1 MAFIETTP
9 FALVTLSSFILLSI
23 QKIRKL
29 KSKIKKFH
37 DNDDKEDHIINNYF
51 STIKRDSIKTL
62 ISLIQSILFTFL
74 LVLSALTF
82 FKRSK
87 KLSSTLNKHLTLI
100 YFTSF
105 LSLLWQIRNLSGGDE
120 NQGNNCSLDQC
131 NIDIPFVITNTIL
144 SLLATTI
151 AITTPRGPP
160 EYDDNG
166 RLVSPNSY
174 SSIWD
179 FITFSTMNPLMCKA
193 YKKDSLSDSDLDQ
206 LPRDYRAST
215 LFKKFEKYS
224 SPTTVIGASLYY
236 VPITFLY
243 SFLNFIQTNPSS
255 LGWGFFCIFGM
266 LISNILYYISTTQQW
281 YWSASAMQVSI
292 KGMLN
297 AEIFSKSLRLSY
309 NANNDDEAEKNSKDE
324 QKDSSSDMKGVGKIT
339 NLMTV
344 DSQRIGQFSMWWTT
358 ALIDCPTQITIGLYF
373 LYRLL
378 GVASIFG
385 FMIMI
390 VIIPINQ
397 QTAKYFAKTQEKLM
411 KARDNRVNLMNE
423 LLQGIRMIKFFAWEK
438 NWTKQVLETREVELV
453 HLRKNFLF
461 LLAFN
466 FIWLLSPVLV
476 SIVSFAVFSK
486 IQGNVLTPS
495 IVFTSIAIFN
505 EIRFVLNQLPEV
517 LMQGFQAYV
526 IKPKKRIAFENANI
540 SWGKPSSSP
549 STNSKIDFIMKDLNI
564 EFPLEKLSIICG
576 PTGSGKTLLLMAL
589 LEETNIISGKVY
601 SPRSSSNNDVFNQ
614 NNSPLLPANWIVD
627 NSVAYVAQESWL
639 QNASIRDNILFG
651 LPYIEKRYNEVIS
664 MCALTRDFE
673 ILEDGDLTEVGEKGL
688 TLSGG
693 QKQRCALARAVY
705 SRAKHILID
714 DALSAVDAHTAK
726 HLIDDCITGSLMKGR
741 TRILVTHHIG
751 LALSKADYL
760 VVLES
765 GKVVTNGVV
774 DDLRSSGELSSVL
787 KEADSDVDFNDLAE
801 AAAETIPLEIN
812 SNNKNLG
819 KIMLHQGE
827 PSTSS
832 SITVVNNGDNSISEE
847 YDDESNNS
855 SDVSSIRS
863 DIDVEGLSSETS
875 TIKEQDINNNGNN
888 SKGGGSGNII
898 KRLLFNNIN
907 NNNNKQSSGSKSST
921 TAIQIDSKKP
931 RVLIKEEERAKGTV
945 KLNIYLKYFN
955 ANGNLLFWIMV
966 IFLFFTT
973 RAAQIIESW
982 WLKVWSSSSSKDPK
996 NVTQQLFNMTTYN
1009 INNDND
1015 NNNVLLYDLPSVPDF
1030 DLDDSNYYLLPSITN
1045 NNYTIIRGD
1054 NHDVDYYFNIYV
1066 LITMASV
1073 VLGIMRFLWLYYG
1086 SLRASRNLYEQLL
1099 HRVIR
1104 APLRF
1109 FDTTPVGRIL
1119 NRFSK
1124 DFETIDSILI
1134 GDLALFLNNVIM
1146 MISTV
1151 MVITAITKEFLIA
1164 SSLFGILYIIVGSL
1178 YAKASRELKRID
1190 SVTKS
1195 PLYSH
1200 FGETLLGI
1208 TTIRAFGAK
1217 KKFMIDMLTKIDNN
1231 HRPFYLMWCVNRW
1244 LSIRFNVI
1252 GSFLSFLAGLFVLLN
1267 IDHIDAGLAGLSLS
1281 FAMTFSK
1288 QIMWSVRKYTALE
1301 MSLNAVERID
1311 EFLHIPQEA
1320 PEIVNPRPPAAWP
1333 HSGNIQFENVEVKYA
1348 PDLEPVLHHISFN
1361 IQGQEKIGLVG
1372 RTGSGKSTI
1381 SLTLFRFIEPSD
1393 GNIFIDNIDIGTIGV
1408 EDLRSR
1414 ITIIPQDP
1422 ILFTDAFSQYRDY
1435 EIYEA
1440 LQRVHLLPS
1449 SSTKAT
1455 SSISSSERNNDDDTS
1470 IIMTNDDDVNNDNI
1484 SMFSNL
1490 DTPITEG
1497 GKNFSQ
1503 GQRQL
1508 LCLARALLKRSKII
1522 LMDEATARLRT
1533 VIDYD
1538 RILVL
1543 DQGNVVEFDRPY
1555 NLITDSNSLFHK
1567 MCKNSGEFD
1576 TLLSLVSSNKK

>member
-1 MAFIETTP
+1 MAFIDETTP

-87 KLSSTLNKHLTLI
+87 KLNSTLNKHLTII

-105 LSLLWQIRNLSGGDE
+105 LSLLWQIRNLSDGAE
-120 NQGNNCSLDQC
+120 NKGNDCSLDKC

-193 YKKDSLSDSDLDQ
+193 YKKDSISDSDLDQ

-224 SPTTVIGASLYY
+224 SPSYSNISNSNSGSKKHGLLYKIWKSNRKNVAYQITATVIGASLYY

-255 LGWGFFCIFGM
+255 LGWGFVCIFGM

-309 NANNDDEAEKNSKDE
+309 NANNDDEAEKNSKEE

-390 VIIPINQ
+390 IIIPINQ

-526 IKPKKRIAFENANI
+526 SLKRIEKFLDSEEIIDRIIVKPKKRIAFENANI

-614 NNSPLLPANWIVD
+614 NNSSLLPSNWIVD

-651 LPYIEKRYNEVIS
+651 SPYIEKRYNEVIS

-693 QKQRCALARAVY
+693 QKQRCALA
-705 SRAKHILID
+705 RAKHILID

-787 KEADSDVDFNDLAE
+787 KEADSGVDFNDLAE
-801 AAAETIPLEIN
+801 AAAETIPLVIN
-812 SNNKNLG
+812 SNNKNIS

-827 PSTSS
+827 PSTAS

-863 DIDVEGLSSETS
+863 DID
-875 TIKEQDINNNGNN
+875 
-888 SKGGGSGNII
+888 
-898 KRLLFNNIN
+898 
-907 NNNNKQSSGSKSST
+907 
-921 TAIQIDSKKP
+921 
-931 RVLIKEEERAKGTV
+931 RAKGTV

-982 WLKVWSSSSSKDPK
+982 WLKIWSSSSSKDPR

-1015 NNNVLLYDLPSVPDF
+1015 NNNVLLYDLSSVPDF

-1045 NNYTIIRGD
+1045 NNYTTIRGD

-1361 IQGQEKIGLVG
+1361 IHGQEKIGLVG

-1422 ILFTDAFSQYRDY
+1422 ILFTGTIRSNLDAFSQYRDY

-1440 LQRVHLLPS
+1440 LQR
-1449 SSTKAT
+1449 
-1455 SSISSSERNNDDDTS
+1455 
-1470 IIMTNDDDVNNDNI
+1470 
-1484 SMFSNL
+1484 
-1490 DTPITEG
+1490 
-1497 GKNFSQ
+1497 
-1503 GQRQL
+1503 QL
-1508 LCLARALLKRSKII
+1508 RYTYYR
-1522 LMDEATARLRT
+1522 RR
-1533 VIDYD
+1533 
-1538 RILVL
+1538 
-1543 DQGNVVEFDRPY
+1543 
-1555 NLITDSNSLFHK
+1555 
-1567 MCKNSGEFD
+1567 
-1576 TLLSLVSSNKK
+1576 

>member
-1 MAFIETTP
+1 MAFIDETTP

-87 KLSSTLNKHLTLI
+87 KLNSTLNKHLTII

-105 LSLLWQIRNLSGGDE
+105 LSLLWQIRNLSDGAE
-120 NQGNNCSLDQC
+120 NKGNDCSLDKC

-193 YKKDSLSDSDLDQ
+193 YKKDSISDSDLDQ

-224 SPTTVIGASLYY
+224 SPSYSNISNSNSGSKKHGLLYKIWKSNRKNVAYQITATVIGASLYY

-255 LGWGFFCIFGM
+255 LGWGFVCIFGM

-309 NANNDDEAEKNSKDE
+309 NANNDDEAEKNSKEE

-390 VIIPINQ
+390 IIIPINQ

-526 IKPKKRIAFENANI
+526 SLKRIEKFLDSEEIIDRIIVKPKKRIAFENANI

-614 NNSPLLPANWIVD
+614 NNSSLLPSNWIVD
-627 NSVAYVAQESWL
+627 NS
-639 QNASIRDNILFG
+639 
-651 LPYIEKRYNEVIS
+651 
-664 MCALTRDFE
+664 
-673 ILEDGDLTEVGEKGL
+673 
-688 TLSGG
+688 
-693 QKQRCALARAVY
+693 
-705 SRAKHILID
+705 
-714 DALSAVDAHTAK
+714 
-726 HLIDDCITGSLMKGR
+726 R

-787 KEADSDVDFNDLAE
+787 KEADSGVDFNDLAE
-801 AAAETIPLEIN
+801 AAAETIPLVIN
-812 SNNKNLG
+812 SNNKNIS

-827 PSTSS
+827 PSTAS

-847 YDDESNNS
+847 YDDE
-855 SDVSSIRS
+855 I
-863 DIDVEGLSSETS
+863 
-875 TIKEQDINNNGNN
+875 
-888 SKGGGSGNII
+888 
-898 KRLLFNNIN
+898 
-907 NNNNKQSSGSKSST
+907 
-921 TAIQIDSKKP
+921 
-931 RVLIKEEERAKGTV
+931 LIKEEERAKGTV

-982 WLKVWSSSSSKDPK
+982 WLKIWSSSSSKDPR

-1015 NNNVLLYDLPSVPDF
+1015 NNNVLLYDLSSVPDF

-1045 NNYTIIRGD
+1045 NNYTTIRGD

-1361 IQGQEKIGLVG
+1361 IHGQEKIGLVG

-1422 ILFTDAFSQYRDY
+1422 ILFTGTIRSNLDAFSQYRDY

-1449 SSTKAT
+1449 STTKAT
-1455 SSISSSERNNDDDTS
+1455 SSSSPSISSSKRNNDDDTS

-1484 SMFSNL
+1484 SINRHVKISVRSHCL
-1490 DTPITEG
+1490 L
-1497 GKNFSQ
+1497 SQ
-1503 GQRQL
+1503 
-1508 LCLARALLKRSKII
+1508 KRS
-1522 LMDEATARLRT
+1522 
-1533 VIDYD
+1533 
-1538 RILVL
+1538 
-1543 DQGNVVEFDRPY
+1543 
-1555 NLITDSNSLFHK
+1555 
-1567 MCKNSGEFD
+1567 
-1576 TLLSLVSSNKK
+1576 

>member
-215 LFKKFEKYS
+215 FNRKNVAYQI
-224 SPTTVIGASLYY
+224 TATVIGASLYY

-526 IKPKKRIAFENANI
+526 SLKRIEKFLDSEEIIVIDNNKRAFENANI

-847 YDDESNNS
+847 YDDE
-855 SDVSSIRS
+855 I
-863 DIDVEGLSSETS
+863 
-875 TIKEQDINNNGNN
+875 
-888 SKGGGSGNII
+888 
-898 KRLLFNNIN
+898 
-907 NNNNKQSSGSKSST
+907 
-921 TAIQIDSKKP
+921 
-931 RVLIKEEERAKGTV
+931 LIKEEERAKGTV

-982 WLKVWSSSSSKDPK
+982 WLKVWSSSSSKDPR

-1422 ILFTDAFSQYRDY
+1422 ILFTGTIRSNLDAFSQYRDY

-1522 LMDEATARLRT
+1522 LMDEATASIDFAMDDKIQKMIRNEFVDCTILCIAHRLRT